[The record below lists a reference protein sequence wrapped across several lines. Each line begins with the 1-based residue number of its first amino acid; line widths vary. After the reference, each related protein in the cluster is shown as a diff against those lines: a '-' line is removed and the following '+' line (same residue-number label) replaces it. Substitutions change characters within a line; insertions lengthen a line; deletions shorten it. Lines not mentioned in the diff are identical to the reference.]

1 MGTGWA
7 KAKRRHVNTRVS
19 VTLPMAAD
27 AAEQAE
33 RLLPRLRRLRDADG
47 EREDLSE
54 QVHALAER
62 IRSLEDEA
70 AASEV
75 TFVFQ
80 GIGRGRAEK
89 LRLDHPLPASMKD
102 SETAKVVD
110 WDPATYPPALM
121 AASCVEPAEL
131 ADNIEEWQDIHD
143 NWSEGLI
150 AKLWRACLQANQG
163 VAEAPK
169 SALVSAILTPP
180 TSETS

>member
-1 MGTGWA
+1 MGDWA
-7 KAKRRHVNTRVS
+7 AAKRRHTNTRVS
-19 VTLPMAAD
+19 VTMPMAAD

-33 RLLPRLRRLRDADG
+33 RLLPQLRRLRDADG

-62 IRSLEDEA
+62 IHQLECDA

-80 GIGRGRAEK
+80 GVGRGHAEK
-89 LRLDHPLPASMKD
+89 LRLEHPLPD
-102 SETAKVVD
+102 SLKAQLGEVIN
-110 WDPATYPPALM
+110 WDPETYPPALL

-131 ADNIEEWQDIHD
+131 AGNDTEWQDIHD
-143 NWSEGLI
+143 NWSEGQV
-150 AKLWRACLQANQG
+150 AKLWRACMQANQG